1 VSTAHATP
9 VARTLGS
16 LLADAVPDVASPE
29 RTITG
34 LSQDSRKVRPGDCF
48 FALRGHRTDGARFAA
63 EACARGAVAIVT
75 DNPGLRVDAAVPVQY
90 LPGLREQLGCLA
102 ARFYGYPTRGMPVV
116 AVTGTNGK
124 TTVAHLAA
132 QAFDFVDHPCGYV
145 GTLGAGRLHALDPDG
160 MTTPEPVTLQAQ
172 LSALRAQGCA
182 VVTLEASSHALAQ
195 SRLAGV
201 RVDTAIFTG
210 LGHDHLDYHASVE
223 EYFAAKARL
232 FTHPGLR
239 HAVLNVDDPWGE
251 RIAAQLPPSVSLTTF
266 GIGTRAAPAAKSR
279 IRLLD
284 ADYRARATRVT
295 LAVNDERMS
304 FATPLLGE
312 FNVRNLLAALAAL
325 LGLGVA
331 VTPAIAALSRVQ
343 PVRGR
348 MERFGGDA
356 GKPLIFVDYAHSP
369 DSLERVLL
377 ALRALRPARLHC
389 VFGCGGNRDRSKRP
403 RMGEIAARLADA
415 VIVTSDNP
423 RDEAPQDIADEIV
436 AGMAVGARYRIL
448 LDRDQAIT
456 LALKAAGP
464 DDIVV
469 IAGKGHEQT
478 QETGGARAPHSD
490 QATVERWLQGA
501 ML

>member
-1 VSTAHATP
+1 
-9 VARTLGS
+9 
-16 LLADAVPDVASPE
+16 
-29 RTITG
+29 
-34 LSQDSRKVRPGDCF
+34 
-48 FALRGHRTDGARFAA
+48 
-63 EACARGAVAIVT
+63 
-75 DNPGLRVDAAVPVQY
+75 
-90 LPGLREQLGCLA
+90 
-102 ARFYGYPTRGMPVV
+102 
-116 AVTGTNGK
+116 
-124 TTVAHLAA
+124 
-132 QAFDFVDHPCGYV
+132 
-145 GTLGAGRLHALDPDG
+145 
-160 MTTPEPVTLQAQ
+160 
-172 LSALRAQGCA
+172 
-182 VVTLEASSHALAQ
+182 
-195 SRLAGV
+195 
-201 RVDTAIFTG
+201 
-210 LGHDHLDYHASVE
+210 
-223 EYFAAKARL
+223 
-232 FTHPGLR
+232 
-239 HAVLNVDDPWGE
+239 
-251 RIAAQLPPSVSLTTF
+251 
-266 GIGTRAAPAAKSR
+266 
-279 IRLLD
+279 
-284 ADYRARATRVT
+284 
-295 LAVNDERMS
+295 MS